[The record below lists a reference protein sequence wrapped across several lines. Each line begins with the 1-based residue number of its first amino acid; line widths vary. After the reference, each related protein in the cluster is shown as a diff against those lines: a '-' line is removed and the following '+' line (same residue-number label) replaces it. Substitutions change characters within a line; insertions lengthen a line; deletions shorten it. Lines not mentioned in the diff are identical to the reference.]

1 MTRSTHYEKKKETLY
16 GEVAATIEMQ
26 ILSGTY
32 SRGDRL
38 PSLREL
44 SRRLGISINT
54 AREAYGNLESRRIIR
69 GVPQSGYYVN
79 NDNEHLN
86 IGSLDKPRTVKN
98 EFITNYNSM
107 ITEFLKTDLHPFC
120 SAMFDLASLP
130 YSKKLYLSRED
141 QLKMDLFNYAPLS
154 GLHELRV
161 EIARRS
167 IDSGMNIGAD
177 DIIVTEGGMAGI
189 ALAIKHLTVP
199 GDTVALESPFYYNF
213 LFLLKEFGLKVI
225 EIPMNPETG
234 MNLDVLEFVLDRQ
247 PVKAVIT
254 IATNSNPI
262 GSTMPPKQKQ
272 RLVELCETNS
282 VLLLE
287 DDIYGDI
294 YFGDN
299 RAPACKAFD
308 VKGNVILCSSFTKS
322 LAPGLRLGWM
332 VPGKYYER
340 ILAVKTMTNV
350 ATSTLSQHMALNF
363 ISGGHYDRH
372 MRQLNKS
379 AKQRVTALRQAVK
392 KYFHPDTQV
401 SDPNGGFVLWITLPG
416 RGDMNL
422 IYENAKSAGILF
434 TPGKLFS
441 LENRWDNC
449 LRLSAG
455 YYTQSLEPQIEKLAS
470 IVDENWNFSE

>member
-1 MTRSTHYEKKKETLY
+1 MVRTAHYERKKETLY

-32 SRGDRL
+32 RRGDRL

-79 NDNEHLN
+79 GDSEQLN
-86 IGSLDKPRTVKN
+86 IGSLDKPRIVEN

-120 SAMFDLASLP
+120 SAMFELTSLP

-154 GLHELRV
+154 GLPELRV

-167 IDSGMNIGAD
+167 IDSGMTVSAD
-177 DIIVTEGGMAGI
+177 DIIITEGGMAGI
-189 ALAIKHLTVP
+189 ALAIKHFTVP

-225 EIPMNPETG
+225 EIPMNPDTG

-247 PVKAVIT
+247 QVKAVIT

-262 GSTMPPKQKQ
+262 GSTMPPEAKR
-272 RLVELCETNS
+272 RLVELCGTNS

-294 YFGDN
+294 YFGEK

-308 VKGNVILCSSFTKS
+308 ESGNVILCSSFTKS

-332 VPGKYYER
+332 VPGRHYEK

-363 ISGGHYDRH
+363 LSGGHYDRH

-379 AKQRVTALRQAVK
+379 AEQRVAALRQAVK
-392 KYFHPDTQV
+392 KHFHPDTQV
-401 SDPNGGFVLWITLPG
+401 TEPKGGFVLWITLPG
-416 RGDMNL
+416 RGDMNN
-422 IYENAKSAGILF
+422 IYETAKSEGILF
-434 TPGKLFS
+434 TPGNLFS

-455 YYTQSLEPQIEKLAS
+455 YYKPELEPQIEKLAR
-470 IVDENWNFSE
+470 IVDKLWSFSG